1 MVGSRPRNGG
11 SSEPGSSGG
20 SGFGRSGSNSNQRR
34 NGRPDRDDR
43 SSDPSRSRY
52 TTATFLSALLPTA
65 IGRRAISVAVETD
78 RAVYDRDEPVEIT
91 VEFEN
96 RLPIPVEV
104 PTPEQRRWGWSV
116 DGELEA
122 SDERRYTRA
131 NPSSFSFRGGE
142 TKRASFTWNGRFER
156 VRDGDRHESVVPGPG
171 EYEIRAFVATH
182 EDAFSPSDATTIRI
196 R

>member
-1 MVGSRPRNGG
+1 MVGSRPRDGG
-11 SSEPGSSGG
+11 SSELGSSGG
-20 SGFGRSGSNSNQRR
+20 SGFGRSAPNSNQRP
-34 NGRPDRDDR
+34 NGRSDRDGS
-43 SSDPSRSRY
+43 SSDRSRY
-52 TTATFLSALLPTA
+52 TAATFLSALLPTS
-65 IGRRAISVAVETD
+65 IGRRAISVSVETN
-78 RAVYDRDEPVEIT
+78 RTVYDRDEPVEIT

-96 RLPIPVEV
+96 RLPVPVEV

-156 VRDGDRHESVVPGPG
+156 VRNGDRHESVVPSPG

-196 R
+196 S

>member
-1 MVGSRPRNGG
+1 MVGSRPRDGTSSSQGVSDG
-11 SSEPGSSGG
+11 SR
-20 SGFGRSGSNSNQRR
+20 FGRPSRSDSSQHRHGRL
-34 NGRPDRDDR
+34 NGDDS
-43 SSDPSRSRY
+43 SSDRSRY
-52 TTATFLSALLPTA
+52 TAATFLSALLPTS
-65 IGRRAISVAVETD
+65 IGRRAISVSVETD
-78 RAVYDRDEPVEIT
+78 RTVYDRDEPVEIT

-96 RLPIPVEV
+96 RLPVPVEV

-156 VRDGDRHESVVPGPG
+156 VRNGDRHESVVPDPG

-182 EDAFSPSDATTIRI
+182 EDAFSPSDVTTIRI
-196 R
+196 S